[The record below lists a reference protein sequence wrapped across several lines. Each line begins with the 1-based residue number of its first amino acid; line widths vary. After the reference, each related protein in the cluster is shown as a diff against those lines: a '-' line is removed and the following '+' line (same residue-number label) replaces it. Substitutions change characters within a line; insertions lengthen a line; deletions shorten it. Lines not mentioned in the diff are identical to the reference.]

1 MAQSLSAKYHKK
13 AGGGAAPA
21 AEAHDASFAPG
32 VSGFVT
38 NQEERTQEMVY
49 RQKRNMEQ
57 LRCRTSSH
65 SLKCS

>member
-38 NQEERTQEMVY
+38 NQEERTQEMV
-49 RQKRNMEQ
+49 
-57 LRCRTSSH
+57 
-65 SLKCS
+65 